1 MQANKQ
7 SSYDNLFR
15 EVVDAFPDGLGLF
28 DADACLVHSNHLLS
42 ELNPAISDLLKPG
55 LEWDAMLREMVARG
69 AIDTQARDRLGNLEA
84 RLDSQLEARLV
95 VEIRD
100 LGLHEFVLTATERG
114 GFILMQRDVTRRETE
129 DEQERDADALLR
141 QVMEAC
147 SANLVMSR
155 MDDGQIIYRSP
166 AARELLGSARKVNE
180 HFVRRSDQA
189 DLLTA
194 LLPEGWVND
203 VSVTLKAADGQEFPA
218 LISSRIIEY
227 RGEDVTVSSLV
238 DITKEVG
245 MRKMLAAQR
254 ERIFEV
260 EKLSALG
267 ELLAGVAHELNNPL
281 SVVVGHALMMREET
295 SDPEILRRVEQIA
308 AAAERCT
315 KIVKS
320 FLAMAR
326 EQNIEKKP
334 LSCAEILGGARRS
347 LEEAG
352 HGSRLSIEV
361 DLQDDMP
368 NICGDGSLL
377 EQVFMNLLINAEQA
391 LAMDGRDCK
400 VVISANVD
408 IKRHLMQIDVK
419 DNGPGISRHLERKVF
434 EPLFTTKEVG
444 QGTGIGL
451 AFCHRVLSAHGGS
464 IELVRS
470 KSGAHF
476 RIHLPLEETSPK
488 PAKADREGANREN
501 RGHVLVIDDEEDVAS
516 LIAEILRRDGFT
528 VEAVYSGEAGVKAV
542 LSKRFDA
549 ILADIK
555 MPGIGG
561 QGFLKEIKRLQPET
575 ADRIAFV
582 TGSTMSPD
590 IRGFLDNCNA
600 RFLEKPVAP
609 SEVRSLAR
617 ELVERSMSNG

>member
-7 SSYDNLFR
+7 SSYGNLFR

-114 GFILMQRDVTRRETE
+114 GFILIQRDVTRRETE

-147 SANLVMSR
+147 PANLVMSR

-295 SDPEILRRVEQIA
+295 SDPETLRRVEQMA

-334 LSCAEILGGARRS
+334 LSFAEIVSGARRS

-361 DLQDDMP
+361 DLQDEMP

-408 IKRHLMQIDVK
+408 IKRQLMQIDVK

-470 KSGAHF
+470 ESGAHF
-476 RIHLPLEETSPK
+476 RIYLPLEETSPK

-542 LSKRFDA
+542 LLKRFDA

-617 ELVERSMSNG
+617 DLVERSMSNG